1 MTSIS
6 LTARAMRRH
15 ANKLEQIKR
24 QNKKDEVKT
33 VESELKRKKDE
44 KLKNMEFMANERNI

>member
-1 MTSIS
+1 
-6 LTARAMRRH
+6 MRRH

-33 VESELKRKKDE
+33 VESELNRKKDE

>member
-1 MTSIS
+1 
-6 LTARAMRRH
+6 MRRH